1 MMQAMLQLSDAL
13 LYEEQHMFQR
23 FADLEESLYYLDL
36 EMAQLKG
43 KIHALEHRVTV
54 LETGLAT
61 ININEGATKKAKHT
75 KIAL

>member
-43 KIHALEHRVTV
+43 KIHTLEHRINV

-61 ININEGATKKAKHT
+61 VNIKEEATKKTKHAK
-75 KIAL
+75 IVL

>member
-23 FADLEESLYYLDL
+23 FAELEESLYYLDL

-43 KIHALEHRVTV
+43 KSTP
-54 LETGLAT
+54 
-61 ININEGATKKAKHT
+61 
-75 KIAL
+75 